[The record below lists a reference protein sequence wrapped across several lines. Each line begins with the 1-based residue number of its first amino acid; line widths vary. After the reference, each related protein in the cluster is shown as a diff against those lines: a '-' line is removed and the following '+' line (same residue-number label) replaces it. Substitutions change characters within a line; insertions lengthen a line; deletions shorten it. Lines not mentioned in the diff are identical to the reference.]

1 MDREVQKLLADK
13 AFADYKA
20 LTKEPKF
27 NAFDV
32 LRYSDYEIRHS
43 NVLGWLLTPGA
54 THGAGDTFVRE
65 FLQCLKSKQNSGKL
79 ADLDPRSGFAPEE
92 VRVERELD
100 FVDVTVFFEPE
111 PRLLLAIE
119 NKLSSWAPDHV
130 TQVSEYEKKLRK
142 TYGENYRI
150 QSVLL
155 TASRDGS
162 PKVDTDY
169 LHLSWHEIR
178 SLVQELLD
186 SGRIR
191 SSEVRDFV
199 EQYLKI
205 VERNVLGLGASADCF
220 GQLVKR
226 HAPVLERLL
235 AEGVRDIPS
244 DRVETVTRLLAEFRH
259 RPRELRDA
267 VRELLQSKGFET
279 EARGARETTYWVSFW
294 DGPWEDKLTALGLEE
309 QGWWF
314 EFTRQSVTAKL
325 GGARVSGEKRGLAEG
340 ILRLMRRVPVEGTDE
355 STLPPKLEDGYPYFY
370 RSDLVPQAEFA
381 DKSPE
386 EVRDLTL
393 AKVEAFLDSDSSD
406 YQKVGRY
413 LEVLAF
419 QPSPG

>member
-1 MDREVQKLLADK
+1 MDRDVQKLLADK

-54 THGAGDTFVRE
+54 THGAGDAFVRE
-65 FLQCLKSKQNSGKL
+65 FIQCLKSKQNSGKL
-79 ADLDPRSGFAPEE
+79 AGLDPRSGFAPEE

-100 FVDVTVFFEPE
+100 FVDVTVFFEQE

-119 NKLSSWAPDHV
+119 NKLSSWALDHV
-130 TQVSEYEKKLRK
+130 TQVREYEKKLRK
-142 TYGENYRI
+142 KYREEYPI

-155 TASRDGS
+155 TASRVRG
-162 PKVDTDY
+162 PKTDTDY
-169 LHLSWHEIR
+169 VHVSWHEIR
-178 SLVQELLD
+178 DLVLGLLD
-186 SGRIR
+186 RGCFK
-191 SSEVRDFV
+191 SSEARDFV
-199 EQYLKI
+199 GQYLEI

-226 HAPVLERLL
+226 HAPVLEWLL
-235 AEGVRDIPS
+235 AGGVRDIPT
-244 DRVETVTRLLAEFRH
+244 DRVETVNRLLAEFRH

-294 DGPWEDKLTALGLEE
+294 NGPWEEKLAALGMEE

-314 EFTRQSVTAKL
+314 EFTRQSVTVNSV
-325 GGARVSGEKRGLAEG
+325 ARRSRARGEGSWR
-340 ILRLMRRVPVEGTDE
+340 TSCD
-355 STLPPKLEDGYPYFY
+355 
-370 RSDLVPQAEFA
+370 
-381 DKSPE
+381 
-386 EVRDLTL
+386 
-393 AKVEAFLDSDSSD
+393 
-406 YQKVGRY
+406 
-413 LEVLAF
+413 
-419 QPSPG
+419 